1 MKYIRAVFAMTTFA
15 LLSACGGG
23 GGSPG
28 NTSGGAALFTTAAEK
43 ITIAPSEVQTY
54 TIGGGVGGYKA
65 TSSSG
70 AASASVNGKT
80 LTITGGGGGVTT
92 ITVTDASGAK
102 VSIEATVGTGIDL
115 YTTAPSV
122 VSVRVGG
129 TSAVYSIGGGS
140 QIYKVSTS
148 DTRIATVGQT
158 NSREF
163 VITGQ
168 TGGKAVVTV
177 KDSLGKEVKID
188 VVVGTVDNL
197 YSTAANDVTVE
208 VGGANSYKVGGGTTI
223 YFADSSNTAVAEA
236 KITGNDLVITGKS
249 TGKATV
255 VVRDSTTG
263 NLKIEV
269 TVGTGVPTKLYTTA
283 LPNIVIAP
291 ATTPATAPKFTIG
304 GGRAPYRVS
313 SSNVSV
319 LIASVSGTTLTL
331 NGLIKGNAEA
341 IVTDDAGDI
350 VKITVV
356 VGTGVNVNLFTTA
369 PANVI
374 ILAGSSAGYSI
385 GGGSAPYT
393 ITSSNVA
400 VASVTPDT
408 SVMPTNETSFKI
420 KGEVSGSAQV
430 VVRDSLGVTVPITVN
445 VTSASATP
453 IAILPGDSTG
463 SVGDTLTFSITG
475 GTSPYTVSN
484 NNPSIATVVSSANSF
499 TAKLQSVGATEVTV
513 IDAQNNSIK
522 VKVTALASSALLR
535 ISPAII
541 TVSEDSTN
549 DIPLVIFGGTGP
561 YKAFTSDLVLSS
573 VPVTS
578 ITQVA
583 GGTTFNVGLGSKTD
597 RCMTSSPTGIVTL
610 GGVYAITLTVVD
622 SNGASATTTMN
633 IKDNSK
639 GGANCS

>member
-1 MKYIRAVFAMTTFA
+1 MMKYIRAVLAMTTFA

-54 TIGGGVGGYKA
+54 NIGGGVGGYQA

-70 AASASVNGKT
+70 AASASINGKT
-80 LTITGGGGGVTT
+80 LTITGGGGGIAT

-102 VSIEATVGTGIDL
+102 VIIEATVGTGIDL
-115 YTTAPSV
+115 YTTAPGIV
-122 VSVRVGG
+122 TVSVGG

-177 KDSLGKEVKID
+177 KDSLGKEVRID
-188 VVVGTVDNL
+188 VVVGTVDSL
-197 YSTAANDVTVE
+197 YSTANSDVTVE

-223 YFADSSNTAVAEA
+223 YSVDSSNTAVAEA
-236 KITGNDLVITGKS
+236 KITGNDLVITGKT

-255 VVRDSTTG
+255 IVRDSTNG

-269 TVGTGVPTKLYTTA
+269 TVGTGTPAKLFTTA
-283 LPNIVIAP
+283 LPNIVIA
-291 ATTPATAPKFTIG
+291 PATAPKFTIG
-304 GGRAPYRVS
+304 GGRAPYLVS

-319 LIASVSGTTLTL
+319 LTASVSGTTLTL

-341 IVTDDAGDI
+341 VVTDAAGDA
-350 VKITVV
+350 VKITVI
-356 VGTGVNVNLFTTA
+356 VGTGANVTLFSTA
-369 PANVI
+369 PSSVTIVAP
-374 ILAGSSAGYSI
+374 SSASYSI
-385 GGGSAPYT
+385 GGGSSPYT
-393 ITSSNVA
+393 VTSSNVA
-400 VASVTPDT
+400 VASVTSSDSSF
-408 SVMPTNETSFKI
+408 SV
-420 KGEVSGSAQV
+420 KGETSGSAQIV
-430 VVRDSLGVTVPITVN
+430 IRDSLGATVPIAVT

-463 SVGDTLTFSITG
+463 SVGDTLTFNITG

-484 NNPSIATVVSSANSF
+484 NNPSIATVVSSTNSF
-499 TAKLQSVGATEVTV
+499 TAKLQSVGVTEVTV

-561 YKAFTSDLVLSS
+561 YRAFTSDLVLSS
-573 VPVTS
+573 VPAGS

-583 GGTTFNVGLGSKTD
+583 AGTTFNVGLGSKTN
-597 RCMTSSPTGIVTL
+597 RCMTSGVATIVTL
-610 GGVYAITLTVVD
+610 GGVYAVTLTVVD

-639 GGANCS
+639 GGADCG